1 MMSIIGEVYD
11 SSEINGAVVSVQSL
25 GTKISVWT
33 SNASKNNRNNIMA
46 IGYVT
51 KNNLASI
58 Y

>member
-1 MMSIIGEVYD
+1 MSIIGEVYE
-11 SSEINGAVVSVQSL
+11 SSEINGAVVSVRSI

-33 SNASKNNRNNIMA
+33 SNASKNNGNNIMA

-51 KNNLASI
+51 KNNLAI